1 MGIGTQD
8 INKKLKRDS
17 GRPSTPRKD
26 LQIWAPLTY
35 MGFLLVS
42 ISIILES
49 LADNDVNAAVREG
62 TVCNRID
69 PVKQLGDRHTNH
81 ANKLINDGLGVLEV
95 AI

>member
-17 GRPSTPRKD
+17 GRPSAPRKD

-35 MGFLLVS
+35 LGFLLVS

-49 LADNDVNAAVREG
+49 LAGDGG
-62 TVCNRID
+62 TLRTCL
-69 PVKQLGDRHTNH
+69 K
-81 ANKLINDGLGVLEV
+81 DGVDMPSSV
-95 AI
+95 